1 MVEYDGDKA
10 IINIRNR
17 LQVGDT
23 MEIIVPHR
31 LEPVEFKIDK
41 MWDIETNQ
49 EIDVVNPG
57 VKDQKV
63 KMILPIKCE
72 KDWIIRRKK

>member
-1 MVEYDGDKA
+1 
-10 IINIRNR
+10 
-17 LQVGDT
+17 
-23 MEIIVPHR
+23 MEIIVPHKI
-31 LEPVEFKIDK
+31 EPVEFKIEK
-41 MWDIETNQ
+41 MWDIDTNN
-49 EIDVVNPG
+49 EIEAVSPG